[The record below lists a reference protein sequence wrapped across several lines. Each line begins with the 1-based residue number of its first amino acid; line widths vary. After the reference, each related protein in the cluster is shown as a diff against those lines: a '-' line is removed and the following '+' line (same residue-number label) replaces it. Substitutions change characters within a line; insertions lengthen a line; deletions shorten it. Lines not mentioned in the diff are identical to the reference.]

1 MREESFSSRFG
12 KILGVGGLVATLT
25 GFSGSGVAGEIPA
38 RLVDQVQSWAT
49 HPTVLITLRNRNQQF
64 SDLEQHEIDS
74 LDRDWRRQTS
84 SDKQPLIAEV
94 TGAPLSMFL
103 LRQQARSGGQFIEV
117 FVMDARGL
125 NAGIS
130 AVTSDYWQGDEP
142 KFQRTFRVG
151 ADAVFFGDV
160 ERKGDTGHRAQQI
173 SFTITDPD
181 TGKRIGAITAE
192 VNLDVAELYAPP
204 AQR

>member
-1 MREESFSSRFG
+1 MAEKAVSSRL
-12 KILGVGGLVATLT
+12 KRSLRVGGLAATLACLAWP
-25 GFSGSGVAGEIPA
+25 GVAGEIPR
-38 RLVDQVQSWAT
+38 RLVDRVQSWAK
-49 HPTVLITLRNRNQQF
+49 HPTVVITLRNRNQQF
-64 SDLEQHEIDS
+64 NDLEQHEIDS

-142 KFQRTFRVG
+142 KFQQTFGVG
-151 ADAVFFGDV
+151 ADAVFVGEV

-173 SFTITDPD
+173 SFTITDPETD
-181 TGKRIGAITAE
+181 KRIGAITAE
-192 VNLDVAELYAPP
+192 VNLDVADLYATP